1 MKLLKNTNPK
11 RIILIIVSL
20 VLSGAAIWFFK
31 DTLITNYFGEKSI
44 AATHQFSTFLLISI
58 SALLGWAIIYNLL
71 DYLFPDNLVDW
82 LIRCVKQ
89 RRIIFRHPGKM
100 LVPVTQTSHKTLL
113 FALVAAYL
121 AIFLLV
127 FSEWV
132 FLVTKESFMDS
143 LPVIEKLSILI
154 QSTWI
159 PAIIIL
165 VVIVVVW
172 ILSKLLKYP
181 IVQLITSSIY
191 RVIPAVIVAIT
202 AVLVFDNF
210 TYNILGIGIVDSH
223 SVFRASYGLAFLL
236 FINKTYCKIQLP
248 DEPET
253 SFAKME
259 IFHGHGNY
267 FIYRGNHFHHSRDS
281 D

>member
-11 RIILIIVSL
+11 RLILIIVSL

-44 AATHQFSTFLLISI
+44 AATHQFSVFLLISV
-58 SALLGWAIIYNLL
+58 SGLLGWAISYNLL

-82 LIRCVKQ
+82 LVRCVKQ
-89 RRIIFRHPGKM
+89 RKIILSPPWKDAGYS
-100 LVPVTQTSHKTLL
+100 TSQKKHGTLL
-113 FALVAAYL
+113 LALVAAYL

-143 LPVIEKLSILI
+143 LPVVEKLSILI

-165 VVIVVVW
+165 VIIVVAW
-172 ILSKLLKYP
+172 IFSKVIEIP
-181 IVQLITSSIY
+181 HCSI
-191 RVIPAVIVAIT
+191 
-202 AVLVFDNF
+202 
-210 TYNILGIGIVDSH
+210 
-223 SVFRASYGLAFLL
+223 
-236 FINKTYCKIQLP
+236 
-248 DEPET
+248 
-253 SFAKME
+253 
-259 IFHGHGNY
+259 NY
-267 FIYRGNHFHHSRDS
+267 FIHIQGNSRGHYCHYCCISV
-281 D
+281 